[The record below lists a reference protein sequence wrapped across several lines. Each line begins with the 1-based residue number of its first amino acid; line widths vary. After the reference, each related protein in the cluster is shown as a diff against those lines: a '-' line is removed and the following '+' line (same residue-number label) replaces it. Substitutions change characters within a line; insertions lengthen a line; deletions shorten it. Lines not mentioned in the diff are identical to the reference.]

1 MCAILDAN
9 VANEVFGA
17 KLPPAGE
24 GFLSRI
30 NAGKLTLVV
39 GGKLLEELER
49 SSGEFKE
56 WVKNALLY
64 GRARLIEA
72 DQVAEQTAQVEK
84 DGAYTSDDPHILA
97 LAQVSGARLLYS
109 NDERLKQDFGK
120 KRLIDNPRGKV
131 YATHGDKAFTKDHRQ
146 LLAARDLCRTRR

>member
-9 VANEVFGA
+9 VVHEVFGA
-17 KLPPAGE
+17 NLPPAGE

-30 NAGKLTLVV
+30 NSGKLTLVV

-49 SSGEFKE
+49 SSRKFKE

-64 GRARLIEA
+64 GRARLIDA
-72 DQVAEQTAQVEK
+72 DQVAEQTAQVER

-109 NDERLKQDFGK
+109 NDERLKRDFGK
-120 KRLIDNPRGKV
+120 KHLIDNPRGRV
-131 YATHGDKAFTKDHRQ
+131 YSTRGAKPFTKNHKR
-146 LLAARDLCRTRR
+146 LLADKDLCRTQR

>member
-9 VANEVFGA
+9 VVHEVFGA
-17 KLPPAGE
+17 NLPPAGE
-24 GFLSRI
+24 EFHSRI
-30 NAGKLTLVV
+30 NSGKLTLVV

-49 SSGEFKE
+49 SSRKFKE

-64 GRARLIEA
+64 GRARLIDA
-72 DQVAEQTAQVEK
+72 DQVAEQTAQVER

-109 NDERLKQDFGK
+109 NDAELQKDFK
-120 KRLIDNPRGKV
+120 KKSLIDNPRGKV
-131 YATHGDKAFTKDHRQ
+131 YPVRRDGAFTNVHRK
-146 LLAARDLCRTRR
+146 LLADQDLCRTRR